1 MPLATE
7 KRSATINTFSA
18 YLQQQMLTG
27 KSLGESF
34 YNVEAM
40 FRIAVSEYWKHPLT
54 RLILDLN
61 SVLKDISFDYS
72 DFRLIKLFWN
82 WKMNAENTPWP
93 GWVRI
98 WLLFW
103 KLKTSSYLPDSG
115 FHYCSESWKHPLAR
129 LISYQIWMKPETS
142 LSQPLWFVD
151 CNAVLRQRTQCWKH
165 SLVRLISAALKADW
179 ILWPS
184 WGGAGLNLLLL
195 THALVN
201 LNPL

>member
-1 MPLATE
+1 
-7 KRSATINTFSA
+7 
-18 YLQQQMLTG
+18 MLIG

-34 YNVEAM
+34 YNAEAM
-40 FRIAVSEYWKHPLT
+40 FRIAISENWKHPLT
-54 RLILDLN
+54 RLISDLN
-61 SVLKDISFDYS
+61 SVLKAEDISFDYS

-82 WKMNAENTPWP
+82 WKLNAENTLWP

-103 KLKTSSYLPDSG
+103 KLKTSSYLPDSR

-151 CNAVLRQRTQCWKH
+151 CNAVLRQRTQC
-165 SLVRLISAALKADW
+165 SDFCCFE
-179 ILWPS
+179 S
-184 WGGAGLNLLLL
+184 W
-195 THALVN
+195 
-201 LNPL
+201 LNPLTFLRWGWSKSSAVNSCTVELKSTLVHTELSLYICLSVHPTLYLLVHSNI